1 MRIIRNIK
9 EMTRAAQKRGLQG
22 DSIGFVPT
30 MGALHA
36 GHLSLIRRCRKEN
49 DFTVVSIFVNPTQFS
64 PREDYRK
71 YPRNLIQDA
80 RACQEEGVDIIF
92 FPDAKDM
99 YPKPFRT
106 FVEVEGLSELLC
118 GHFRPG
124 HFRGVTTV
132 VAKLFQIVQPDIAYF
147 GQKDAQ
153 QAIIIRKM
161 VEDLSMPVQIKVM
174 PIVRERDG
182 LALSSRNQYLN
193 ASERKDAVVLHQALN
208 LAKDSLRR
216 RETDASRVIQSMRT
230 LIQKKKS
237 ARVDY
242 ISIVDLQNLKP
253 LKKIRGKALVA
264 LAVWIGKTR
273 LIDNAIVKLRYA

>member
-9 EMTRAAQKRGLQG
+9 EMTRAAQKRRLQG

-36 GHLSLIRRCRKEN
+36 GHLSLIRRCRREN

>member
-36 GHLSLIRRCRKEN
+36 GHLSLIRRCRREN

>member
-9 EMTRAAQKRGLQG
+9 EMVQAAQKRRLKG

-49 DFTVVSIFVNPTQFS
+49 DFTVVSVFVNPIQFS

-80 RACQEEGVDIIF
+80 RACQKEGVDILF
-92 FPDAKDM
+92 SPVAKNM

-106 FVEVEGLSELLC
+106 FVEVEGLSDTLC
-118 GHFRPG
+118 GHSRAG
-124 HFRGVTTV
+124 HFRGVATV

-174 PIVRERDG
+174 PIVREKDG
-182 LALSSRNQYLN
+182 LAMSSRNQYLN
-193 ASERKDAVVLHQALN
+193 ASERKDAVVLRQALN
-208 LAKDSLRR
+208 LAKDSVRR
-216 RETDASRVIQSMRT
+216 QETDASRIIRSMRA

-237 ARVDY
+237 AKVDY
-242 ISIVDLQNLKP
+242 ISIVDFQNLKP
-253 LKKIRGKALVA
+253 LNKIKGKALVA

-273 LIDNAIVKLRYA
+273 LIDNTIVKLKYA

>member
-36 GHLSLIRRCRKEN
+36 GHLSLIRRCRREN

-118 GHFRPG
+118 GHFRPE